1 MIFHYHVSFQGSRS
15 NPYIIFMGL
24 FFPNDDEKITPLR
37 LMKCFGDLFRTQMN
51 VVTPSHCADEE
62 TVLWHVESLHG
73 KNPKKNQPQF
83 GTSEMT
89 TVHVPHIFLNNFLNS
104 HHFPPLRPDTS
115 RMRWK
120 TWINPEMPPVRDFSR
135 RFFLLPKYSSKN
147 YRLKK
152 KTSELFNPN
161 FSEVFKKQK
170 KQKNTEKIPTEKKP
184 EVNSLG
190 KKICRNKNPRKK
202 NPKRFSIN
210 ISSVLWIH

>member
-152 KTSELFNPN
+152 KNIRAFQPQLF
-161 FSEVFKKQK
+161 
-170 KQKNTEKIPTEKKP
+170 
-184 EVNSLG
+184 
-190 KKICRNKNPRKK
+190 
-202 NPKRFSIN
+202 
-210 ISSVLWIH
+210 